1 MARKKV
7 SGTIQPHVALEVE
20 LTNFGPISKGK
31 FKIKPLTIF
40 VGPNNSG
47 KTYAAML
54 AHSILGSGT
63 QSPILWESA
72 DWVRLQS
79 KNKQF
84 QKLVALMGKMAASTV
99 GSSVFYDVP
108 IDYSNKIHD
117 LALKRA
123 FGDNLL
129 KTLNANFSSALSDL
143 VRIGS
148 VSSNIKITHPI
159 GANISIFKTKS
170 PIIKF
175 SPHNDRYVIQNV
187 PGSLPIAKLH
197 DHNDPSKKH
206 AGMLNQ
212 LVYDDMRFLSDA
224 LSLDNSPGLHALL
237 SLISQMSNSFISS
250 LHRSYY
256 IPAARAGILSS
267 YGNIVSS
274 IINSAKYGATAQ
286 FDGVVSDFL
295 DSLVNMSGNHGLD
308 SSQSEHTMFKEMFNG
323 HIYVTKPDVGIP
335 QIFFKFMDKSIPIN
349 RSSSGITET
358 APMQLFIQGQIR
370 HSDLIIIE
378 EPEAH
383 LHPANQTKLAK
394 YIVRLVNSGVY
405 VLLITHSVFFLEQLS
420 MFVKMNKLKP
430 AQRKKLGYGLHDYI
444 VDNCVAPYVFKP
456 DSSGSYT
463 IGEIEHS
470 DEYGIAQDEF
480 NRVTETMYEEDL
492 AIDNY
497 LEK

>member
-1 MARKKV
+1 MAKKT
-7 SGTIQPHVALEVE
+7 SSAPARPHVPIEVE
-20 LTNFGPISKGK
+20 LTNFGPISRGK
-31 FKIKPLTIF
+31 FTIKPLTIF

-54 AHSILGSGT
+54 AHSILSSGT

-72 DWVRLQS
+72 DWVHKQS

-84 QKLVALMGKMAASTV
+84 QKLVALMGKMVASAV

-123 FGDNLL
+123 FGDNLF

-159 GANISIFKTKS
+159 GVNISIFKTKS

-187 PGSLPIAKLH
+187 PGSLPIAEPH
-197 DHNDPSKKH
+197 DHNDTSKKH
-206 AGMLNQ
+206 TGMLNQ
-212 LVYDDMRFLSDA
+212 LVYDDMRFFSST
-224 LSLDNSPGLHALL
+224 LSLDKKPGLHALL
-237 SLISQMSNSFISS
+237 SLMSRMSHSFISS

-267 YGNIVSS
+267 YSNIVSS
-274 IINSAKYGATAQ
+274 IINNAKHGAITP
-286 FDGVVSDFL
+286 FDGVVSDFIE
-295 DSLVNMSGNHGLD
+295 SLVGMSGNHDLD
-308 SSQSEHTMFKEMFNG
+308 TSQSEHTMINEMFG
-323 HIYVTKPDVGIP
+323 GQIYVTKPDVGIP
-335 QIFFKFMDKSIPIN
+335 QIFFKFMGKSIPIN

-358 APMQLFIQGQIR
+358 APIQLFIQKQIR
-370 HSDLIIIE
+370 RSDLLIIE

-444 VDNCVAPYVFKP
+444 VDDCVAPYVFKP

-480 NRVTETMYEEDL
+480 NRVTEIMYEEDL